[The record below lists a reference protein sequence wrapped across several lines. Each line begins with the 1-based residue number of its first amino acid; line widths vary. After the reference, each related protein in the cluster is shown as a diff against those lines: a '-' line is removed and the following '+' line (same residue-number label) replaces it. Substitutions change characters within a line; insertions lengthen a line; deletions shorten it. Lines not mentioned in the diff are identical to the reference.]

1 MHLLVKT
8 LIKKLCNDEV
18 ITVKNLANLLSTAL
32 VMVFTLIKCMFE
44 SNCQNFLSNTHHVA
58 VHILFTFIS
67 LFCALS
73 ISNTDGATKDY
84 CVAAHPTRLLF
95 SSLLSNPTT
104 SSLFLLLVRQIYVNP
119 SLCNKPGEML
129 RLDTANIELVSG
141 RKAIEGRCCG

>member
-1 MHLLVKT
+1 MMKLLLST
-8 LIKKLCNDEV
+8 
-18 ITVKNLANLLSTAL
+18 NLANLLSTAL

-44 SNCQNFLSNTHHVA
+44 SNCQNFLSNTHHVV
-58 VHILFTFIS
+58 VHIPFNILSF
-67 LFCALS
+67 FCS
-73 ISNTDGATKDY
+73 FYNTDGATKDN

-95 SSLLSNPTT
+95 SSLSNTMT